1 MKTIKIDETTKK
13 ELDKIKGN
21 NTYNEIVSKL
31 LISTEYNDF
40 LEETNYGKQALFCM
54 GLLTYRIY
62 GDDLN
67 NHKLF
72 DEVKKIS
79 KDNFMKIYTTLVA
92 KDNENNS
99 SNEFLIGKI
108 SELLLKSKNLSDVT
122 GDDFGFYFT
131 LGFTAKSV

>member
-1 MKTIKIDETTKK
+1 MKTIKIDETTKN
-13 ELDKIKGN
+13 ELDKIKGQ
-21 NTYNEIVSKL
+21 NTYNELISKL
-31 LISTEYNDF
+31 LISTEYSDF

-67 NHKLF
+67 NTKLF
-72 DEVKKIS
+72 DEIKTIS

-92 KDNENNS
+92 KDTEKRLGND
-99 SNEFLIGKI
+99 FLIGKT

-122 GDDFGFYFT
+122 GDDFSFYFT
-131 LGFTAKSV
+131 LGFTAKTI